1 MKKILLVEDNED
13 YQLFFKLKFNELSL
27 GTELIPF
34 NDGTSFLN
42 YLKEIGNSELPNLIV
57 LDLGL
62 PDISGFELLELLK
75 INPALKKIPVII
87 FSSSESRFD
96 IEKSYNLN
104 ANSYVVKPIGLDEIG
119 EFISYMHKYWV
130 NFNLVA

>member
-34 NDGTSFLN
+34 NDGTSFLD
-42 YLKEIGNSELPNLIV
+42 YLKEIDNSELPNLIV

-62 PDISGFELLELLK
+62 PDISGFEILELLK

-119 EFISYMHKYWV
+119 EFIAYMHKYWV